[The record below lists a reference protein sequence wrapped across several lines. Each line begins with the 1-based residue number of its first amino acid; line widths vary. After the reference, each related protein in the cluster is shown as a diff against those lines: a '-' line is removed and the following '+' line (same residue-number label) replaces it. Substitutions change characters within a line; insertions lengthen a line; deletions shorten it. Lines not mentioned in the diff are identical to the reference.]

1 MTLLCLVQLALL
13 TAADPTV
20 SITWDPDMADDIKR
34 GGYDVLISKTLNEAT
49 GAVTRVVGV
58 PLAAPIE
65 AKVYASRAYERAF
78 GAASAGRWWAHYS
91 QGKIHINGGLPINAA
106 FKGLLVHE
114 LTHAVLDSQ
123 HHGGAFP
130 VWLNEG
136 LAEYLQRE
144 ALGRTDIDAV
154 QRVLLKDALRKS
166 EIGALSTLRQPLEAN
181 AYLASFAAV
190 SLLME
195 QFGRVKVLELYRSI
209 ATGTKAEDAWKK
221 LGADPDA
228 FSKTFT
234 KWVADYSG

>member
-1 MTLLCLVQLALL
+1 VTFFCLLQLALL
-13 TAADPTV
+13 SAADQPV
-20 SITWDPDMADDIKR
+20 SMSWDPEMADDIKR
-34 GGYDVLISKTLNEAT
+34 GGFDVLLNKTLNEAMT
-49 GAVTRVVGV
+49 AVTRVVGV
-58 PLAAPIE
+58 PLKAPIE
-65 AKVYASRAYERAF
+65 AKVYAARSYERAF

-91 QGKIHINGGLPINAA
+91 EGKVHINGGLPINAA

-144 ALGRTDIDAV
+144 ALGRTEIDPV
-154 QRVLLKDALRKS
+154 QRVLLKDALRKN
-166 EIGALSTLRQPLEAN
+166 EIGALSTLRQPLETN

-195 QFGRVKVLELYRSI
+195 SHGRVNVLELYRSI
-209 ATGTKAEDAWKK
+209 ATGTKPEDAWKK

-228 FSKTFT
+228 FNKTFS
-234 KWVADYSG
+234 KWIADYGG